1 MEIRPMWSR
10 RAALAGLISA
20 VAAQPAFAEVTRGG
34 RRFAPAVRY
43 NREQGGSGL
52 LVMRHGVVLLEDTGD
67 LQPYSLR
74 PLRAATRIL
83 APLLAAALV
92 HDELMDLDELVAM
105 NIEGW
110 AADPRKTSITIRQL
124 LSQTSGVALG
134 LAPSQIAYAI
144 DAARADLSA
153 DPATRFIDDPA
164 PLHLFAEIA
173 RRKVVAAG
181 RDADLNGYMGRRI
194 FDPIGASVNL
204 SRDGGGL
211 PLLTDGATASLPH
224 WALLAEMIR
233 RGGIHRG
240 RAILSGAVLRDA
252 RIGSFLEPRYGLGL
266 WLASQARA
274 PDAPG
279 LDLAGRDGAIP
290 PGTFG
295 VGGEDGNRI
304 YAVPEASVIV
314 VRAAT
319 EGASSARLSD
329 ATLLQAVLAAI

>member
-1 MEIRPMWSR
+1 MWSR

-20 VAAQPAFAEVTRGG
+20 AASAQAFADVTRGG

-43 NREQGGSGL
+43 NRERGGAGL

-67 LQPYSLR
+67 LQGYSLR

-110 AADPRKTSITIRQL
+110 AGDPRKTGITVRQL
-124 LSQTSGVALG
+124 LSQTSGVGLG
-134 LAPSQIAYAI
+134 LAPSEIRYAI
-144 DAARADLSA
+144 DVARADLRA
-153 DPATRFIDDPA
+153 DPATQFIDDPA

-173 RRKVVAAG
+173 RRKIVAAG
-181 RDADLNGYMGRRI
+181 RDADLNGYLGRRV

-204 SRDGGGL
+204 SQDAGGL
-211 PLLTDGATASLPH
+211 PLITDGATASLPH
-224 WALLAEMIR
+224 WALLAELIR

-240 RAILSGAVLRDA
+240 RTLLSGAVLRDA
-252 RIGSFLEPRYGLGL
+252 RIGSFLQPRYGLGL
-266 WLASQARA
+266 WLAAQPRGASEA
-274 PDAPG
+274 G
-279 LDLAGRDGAIP
+279 LDLAARDGAVP
-290 PGTFG
+290 PGAFG
-295 VGGEDGNRI
+295 VGGDDGNRI
-304 YAVPEASVIV
+304 YAVPEASVVV
-314 VRAAT
+314 VRAGGENFNPA
-319 EGASSARLSD
+319 AWSD